1 MNRPRPGL
9 VGLLLLLCFFASA
22 RVWSQSIGGTIQG
35 FVRDEAGPVPQA
47 EVRITNVATQQFRFW
62 STDDQGRFEIREVP
76 PGLYELRVSKVGYNS
91 FATPPSDSL
100 HLRLGEVTAVE
111 TITLRV
117 APVGEGEVELKGA
130 DIALVEANKA
140 TRGMA
145 FDQRQIQQV
154 PLPARDL
161 NNLGPLAPGVVN
173 VSSFS
178 VASTLVAFAAAGSRD
193 RDNNF
198 IIDSVDNNDPLF
210 GGAATQFINSA
221 PFEEFHIFTG
231 QFQAEY
237 GRNSGSIIN
246 VVTKQ
251 GSRDFHGSLTWFGQ
265 NDAFNAMTKVEKQS
279 GLTKPARFYENQV
292 GATLG
297 GPIQRD
303 SAWFFLSYQW
313 DRARNDLSSVY
324 PVIATLPTIA
334 GLAAL
339 QNLDR
344 SFPSPTLN
352 ALLNDQLIANL
363 PALTAAPCKSLPNEV
378 VPLNEHN
385 PCTTG
390 SVFTS
395 DGTEIPF
402 GTYLIPKANV
412 TDLRD
417 HEAFARIDQR
427 LGTRETFF
435 FRYLLDDFQA
445 PLAANS
451 SPAEIGFADSGIL
464 PEWRNFWTARTQNFG
479 FAWTHTAERA
489 LNELR
494 LSYSRISAKSGPV
507 KPNSPDG
514 ETPVISVSDNFVTYP
529 PTYNVAAAGREFTLG
544 RDSQPARFNNN
555 VYQLQENYSIS
566 YGRHDIKL
574 GANLNET
581 RSGLNQISGDL
592 GHYFYGGFAA
602 FVDGLSNSDSQRI
615 GNADGKGGAVLPLRE
630 FAQFYFAQDDLRMKS
645 NLVLNMGLRYEN
657 YSPSFNAVVD
667 RSASV
672 PNKPSPIT
680 RVNSNFAPRVG
691 FAWGINQSTVV
702 RGGYGIYYNP
712 TFLDISLLTWQSGPI
727 SPFITSSDNVTSYP
741 NAPFTSADATK
752 PYGIGCGQEPTPNA
766 APTTQLDCTT
776 QNTISSHLRNP
787 FVHEASF
794 GVQTQIGH
802 DVVVEAAYL
811 GSRGTRLFQRIDA
824 NPVHITVLPCGE
836 DRLSC
841 PVIRER
847 SNPNRGIITETTNGA
862 FSTYNA
868 LQLVAIKRF
877 RGGSLWN
884 GLTLS
889 GAYTWSHMIDNASE
903 IFGSGVLRRL
913 TPSSAS
919 PGLLSTSGETE
930 EDPTPFA
937 QNPADT
943 RTGEKGNSSFDRRHR
958 FAFSFVWTLPD
969 PPKEAKILFGNWQIS
984 GVMSAQSGA
993 PFSPLNDS
1001 TGNCPTGL
1009 GSIRPN
1015 IGNPHAP
1022 ENTVALLNNVSCLDP
1037 NSTIPGIASFARS
1050 NPIFSDAGIYITPSG
1065 ETVDPSTVRFVQV
1078 PSAGGAFG
1086 NAGRN
1091 ILVGPGSVN
1100 IDLALSKTFL
1110 IGERLKL
1117 EFRGE
1122 VFDLL
1127 NRENPSPFAGNIF
1140 LSTAQQVSSTI
1151 FRATSPAT
1159 VPVTTLASISGLTPE
1174 NAINGDVDTVFRNGG
1189 GPSSGPQF
1197 LDQKFF
1203 ITSGR
1208 RVQLA
1213 VRFSF

>member
-1 MNRPRPGL
+1 
-9 VGLLLLLCFFASA
+9 
-22 RVWSQSIGGTIQG
+22 
-35 FVRDEAGPVPQA
+35 
-47 EVRITNVATQQFRFW
+47 
-62 STDDQGRFEIREVP
+62 
-76 PGLYELRVSKVGYNS
+76 
-91 FATPPSDSL
+91 
-100 HLRLGEVTAVE
+100 
-111 TITLRV
+111 
-117 APVGEGEVELKGA
+117 
-130 DIALVEANKA
+130 
-140 TRGMA
+140 
-145 FDQRQIQQV
+145 
-154 PLPARDL
+154 
-161 NNLGPLAPGVVN
+161 
-173 VSSFS
+173 
-178 VASTLVAFAAAGSRD
+178 
-193 RDNNF
+193 
-198 IIDSVDNNDPLF
+198 
-210 GGAATQFINSA
+210 
-221 PFEEFHIFTG
+221 
-231 QFQAEY
+231 
-237 GRNSGSIIN
+237 
-246 VVTKQ
+246 
-251 GSRDFHGSLTWFGQ
+251 
-265 NDAFNAMTKVEKQS
+265 
-279 GLTKPARFYENQV
+279 
-292 GATLG
+292 
-297 GPIQRD
+297 
-303 SAWFFLSYQW
+303 
-313 DRARNDLSSVY
+313 
-324 PVIATLPTIA
+324 
-334 GLAAL
+334 
-339 QNLDR
+339 
-344 SFPSPTLN
+344 
-352 ALLNDQLIANL
+352 
-363 PALTAAPCKSLPNEV
+363 
-378 VPLNEHN
+378 
-385 PCTTG
+385 
-390 SVFTS
+390 
-395 DGTEIPF
+395 
-402 GTYLIPKANV
+402 
-412 TDLRD
+412 
-417 HEAFARIDQR
+417 
-427 LGTRETFF
+427 
-435 FRYLLDDFQA
+435 
-445 PLAANS
+445 
-451 SPAEIGFADSGIL
+451 
-464 PEWRNFWTARTQNFG
+464 
-479 FAWTHTAERA
+479 
-489 LNELR
+489 
-494 LSYSRISAKSGPV
+494 
-507 KPNSPDG
+507 
-514 ETPVISVSDNFVTYP
+514 
-529 PTYNVAAAGREFTLG
+529 
-544 RDSQPARFNNN
+544 
-555 VYQLQENYSIS
+555 
-566 YGRHDIKL
+566 
-574 GANLNET
+574 
-581 RSGLNQISGDL
+581 
-592 GHYFYGGFAA
+592 
-602 FVDGLSNSDSQRI
+602 
-615 GNADGKGGAVLPLRE
+615 
-630 FAQFYFAQDDLRMKS
+630 
-645 NLVLNMGLRYEN
+645 
-657 YSPSFNAVVD
+657 
-667 RSASV
+667 
-672 PNKPSPIT
+672 
-680 RVNSNFAPRVG
+680 
-691 FAWGINQSTVV
+691 
-702 RGGYGIYYNP
+702 
-712 TFLDISLLTWQSGPI
+712 
-727 SPFITSSDNVTSYP
+727 
-741 NAPFTSADATK
+741 
-752 PYGIGCGQEPTPNA
+752 
-766 APTTQLDCTT
+766 
-776 QNTISSHLRNP
+776 
-787 FVHEASF
+787 
-794 GVQTQIGH
+794 
-802 DVVVEAAYL
+802 
-811 GSRGTRLFQRIDA
+811 
-824 NPVHITVLPCGE
+824 VLPCGE

-1037 NSTIPGIASFARS
+1037 NST
-1050 NPIFSDAGIYITPSG
+1050 
-1065 ETVDPSTVRFVQV
+1065 STVRFVQV